1 LGGTYSATGSVGII
15 ILQHHFAIGIIP
27 TSQYKSISGHRCG
40 WFNPLSTWSGSR
52 RAIVGQ
58 HWQRLD
64 WHTHLIFLGDC
75 SLLWWFVWSGGTEME
90 KREKKKVESK
100 SGPWQSHLHTYL
112 EKSLSFSIDMN
123 GATILAMFK
132 KSMIDEMADRLDVN
146 HS

>member
-1 LGGTYSATGSVGII
+1 
-15 ILQHHFAIGIIP
+15 
-27 TSQYKSISGHRCG
+27 
-40 WFNPLSTWSGSR
+40 
-52 RAIVGQ
+52 
-58 HWQRLD
+58 
-64 WHTHLIFLGDC
+64 
-75 SLLWWFVWSGGTEME
+75 ME